1 MLFSLNCLVSEQT
14 PNDIL
19 NVPIGESFTSER
31 KVNIKFTDMNV
42 ANFKEQLYRT
52 KEVKKANI
60 TKMNIYKVEL
70 ELDSLEDDKT
80 YTKDDINGTIMKPG
94 HDLNEYFND
103 AEKKPKKSYLH
114 IFIIPTPT
122 ATRQKRHADSE
133 SVDIEF
139 VDTKPKRKKDI
150 PTLESLIVDLEEKI
164 PLDRPPELYSISNI
178 AGRFYK
184 RDIPISSREYVD
196 MRLDVKTTD
205 TGRKLINDLKNET
218 KACYLLYAVSGAGKT
233 RAIFDMSMNENGI
246 YVVYV
251 KCRPSSDINRDYE
264 PTADHNFAQLVASI
278 EFTARVLYLIL
289 LKKKFPGITPRDYL
303 LSQLNGGQECI
314 ANIRNELRLFGCD
327 FDDLISIISSA
338 LRHLKDKLPSQKSL
352 IFAIDESNVA
362 SNKLFSG
369 YFRNIN
375 NNPRGL
381 LTPMIEI
388 LRLFEISIV
397 IAGTAFTLKQGSNI
411 QRDIGKGSK
420 AKYIINFNTTA
431 SKGVK
436 AYIMRYLELSDC
448 KIDDI
453 EDSKYLVGR
462 PRLMARLIK
471 EIINAEKVS
480 QENKQMVLEYAVNKT
495 VQSIKNDMMD
505 HLEVIVNKAY
515 EKEDWENAELRKILM
530 TLFINCW
537 FFDGYV
543 SKSEIDDDSAKLVNC
558 GIASL
563 KSDKDEKFW
572 QVKEPLAIDVVKIVL
587 RSQYNKPTEPLIEK
601 LLYELRQSAYYSN
614 ISKGFIWEYLVI
626 GRLMDF
632 NGKTVSEFVNEIYGD
647 DQPHMPDWAGE
658 AIIDIESYGDLKML
672 SRLDAKLKDDVDVIE
687 SLLYESKF
695 SKYMF
700 KPGHLVRPDGI
711 YIRKLDRVT
720 YWTLLISAK
729 MYTDKL
735 SGTDV
740 NDDQRSTNWNLLYH
754 KKNGEAN
761 PKCYK
766 KKERLNDVCHKDF
779 TCKGSLRI
787 HYIFPGVAKECTS
800 NQSEPSIRGGCYTEN
815 NDIIMY
821 IDEELLEHY
830 FKKED
835 ADILKKILT

>member
-1 MLFSLNCLVSEQT
+1 NEMLFSLNCLVSEQT

-19 NVPIGESFTSER
+19 NVPIGKSFTREG
-31 KVNIKFTDMNV
+31 KVNIKFTDMTV

-52 KEVKKANI
+52 KEVKEANI

-80 YTKDDINGTIMKPG
+80 YTKDDIN
-94 HDLNEYFND
+94 
-103 AEKKPKKSYLH
+103 
-114 IFIIPTPT
+114 
-122 ATRQKRHADSE
+122 ATGQKRHADSE

-150 PTLESLIVDLEEKI
+150 PTLESLIVDFEEKI

-184 RDIPISSREYVD
+184 RDIPISSKEYVD
-196 MRLDVKTTD
+196 MRLDVETTD
-205 TGRKLINDLKNET
+205 TGRKLINNLKNET
-218 KACYLLYAVSGAGKT
+218 KACYFLYAVSGAGKT

-251 KCRPSSDINRDYE
+251 ECRPSSDINRNYE
-264 PTADHNFAQLVASI
+264 PTADRNFAQLVASI
-278 EFTARVLYLIL
+278 GSAFGPYNDTINNSAREEAKRLIILEFTARVLYLIL

-303 LSQLNGGQECI
+303 LSQLNGRQECI
-314 ANIRNELRLFGCD
+314 ASIRNELRLFGCD

-338 LRHLKDKLPSQKSL
+338 LKHLKDKLPGQKSL

-420 AKYIINFNTTA
+420 AKYIINFNTTD
-431 SKGVK
+431 SKGVE

-515 EKEDWENAELRKILM
+515 EKEDWENAEL
-530 TLFINCW
+530 
-537 FFDGYV
+537 
-543 SKSEIDDDSAKLVNC
+543 
-558 GIASL
+558 
-563 KSDKDEKFW
+563 
-572 QVKEPLAIDVVKIVL
+572 
-587 RSQYNKPTEPLIEK
+587 
-601 LLYELRQSAYYSN
+601 
-614 ISKGFIWEYLVI
+614 
-626 GRLMDF
+626 
-632 NGKTVSEFVNEIYGD
+632 
-647 DQPHMPDWAGE
+647 
-658 AIIDIESYGDLKML
+658 
-672 SRLDAKLKDDVDVIE
+672 
-687 SLLYESKF
+687 
-695 SKYMF
+695 
-700 KPGHLVRPDGI
+700 
-711 YIRKLDRVT
+711 
-720 YWTLLISAK
+720 
-729 MYTDKL
+729 
-735 SGTDV
+735 
-740 NDDQRSTNWNLLYH
+740 
-754 KKNGEAN
+754 
-761 PKCYK
+761 
-766 KKERLNDVCHKDF
+766 
-779 TCKGSLRI
+779 
-787 HYIFPGVAKECTS
+787 
-800 NQSEPSIRGGCYTEN
+800 
-815 NDIIMY
+815 
-821 IDEELLEHY
+821 
-830 FKKED
+830 
-835 ADILKKILT
+835 

>member
-1 MLFSLNCLVSEQT
+1 MTF
-14 PNDIL
+14 
-19 NVPIGESFTSER
+19 
-31 KVNIKFTDMNV
+31 
-42 ANFKEQLYRT
+42 A
-52 KEVKKANI
+52 
-60 TKMNIYKVEL
+60 
-70 ELDSLEDDKT
+70 
-80 YTKDDINGTIMKPG
+80 TI
-94 HDLNEYFND
+94 
-103 AEKKPKKSYLH
+103 
-114 IFIIPTPT
+114 
-122 ATRQKRHADSE
+122 E

-196 MRLDVKTTD
+196 MRLDVETTD

-251 KCRPSSDINRDYE
+251 ECRPSSDINRDYE
-264 PTADHNFAQLVASI
+264 PTADRNFAQLVASI
-278 EFTARVLYLIL
+278 GSAFGPYNDTINNSAREEAKRLIILEFTARVLYLIL

-314 ANIRNELRLFGCD
+314 ASIRNELRLFGCD

-338 LRHLKDKLPSQKSL
+338 LRHLKDKLPGQKSL

-411 QRDIGKGSK
+411 QSDIGKGSK
-420 AKYIINFNTTA
+420 AKYIINFNTTD
-431 SKGVK
+431 SKGVE

-462 PRLMARLIK
+462 PCLMARLIK

-543 SKSEIDDDSAKLVNC
+543 SKSEIDDDSAKLVDC

-587 RSQYNKPTEPLIEK
+587 RSRYNKPTEPLIEK

-614 ISKGFIWEYLVI
+614 TSKGFIWEYLVI

-740 NDDQRSTNWNLLYH
+740 NDDQRSANWNLLYH

-835 ADILKKILT
+835 VGILKKILT

>member
-19 NVPIGESFTSER
+19 NVPIGKSFTREG
-31 KVNIKFTDMNV
+31 KVNIKFTDMTV

-52 KEVKKANI
+52 KEVKEANI

-103 AEKKPKKSYLH
+103 AGKKPKKGHLH

-122 ATRQKRHADSE
+122 ATGQKRHADSE

-150 PTLESLIVDLEEKI
+150 PTLESLIVDFEEKI

-184 RDIPISSREYVD
+184 RDIPISSKEYVD
-196 MRLDVKTTD
+196 MRLDVETTD
-205 TGRKLINDLKNET
+205 TGRKLINNLKNET
-218 KACYLLYAVSGAGKT
+218 KACYFLYAVSGAGKT

-251 KCRPSSDINRDYE
+251 ECRPSSDINRNYE
-264 PTADHNFAQLVASI
+264 PTADRNFAQLVASI
-278 EFTARVLYLIL
+278 GSAFGPYNDTINNSAREEAKRLIILEFTARVLYLIL

-303 LSQLNGGQECI
+303 LSQLNGRQECI
-314 ANIRNELRLFGCD
+314 ASIRNELRLFGCD

-338 LRHLKDKLPSQKSL
+338 LKHLKDKLPGQKSL

-420 AKYIINFNTTA
+420 AKYIINFNTTD
-431 SKGVK
+431 SKGVE

-515 EKEDWENAELRKILM
+515 EKEDWENAEL
-530 TLFINCW
+530 
-537 FFDGYV
+537 
-543 SKSEIDDDSAKLVNC
+543 
-558 GIASL
+558 
-563 KSDKDEKFW
+563 
-572 QVKEPLAIDVVKIVL
+572 
-587 RSQYNKPTEPLIEK
+587 
-601 LLYELRQSAYYSN
+601 
-614 ISKGFIWEYLVI
+614 
-626 GRLMDF
+626 
-632 NGKTVSEFVNEIYGD
+632 
-647 DQPHMPDWAGE
+647 
-658 AIIDIESYGDLKML
+658 
-672 SRLDAKLKDDVDVIE
+672 
-687 SLLYESKF
+687 
-695 SKYMF
+695 
-700 KPGHLVRPDGI
+700 
-711 YIRKLDRVT
+711 
-720 YWTLLISAK
+720 
-729 MYTDKL
+729 
-735 SGTDV
+735 
-740 NDDQRSTNWNLLYH
+740 
-754 KKNGEAN
+754 
-761 PKCYK
+761 
-766 KKERLNDVCHKDF
+766 
-779 TCKGSLRI
+779 
-787 HYIFPGVAKECTS
+787 
-800 NQSEPSIRGGCYTEN
+800 
-815 NDIIMY
+815 
-821 IDEELLEHY
+821 
-830 FKKED
+830 
-835 ADILKKILT
+835 